1 MKYLKSYKLFE
12 SVSNFPEE
20 LDIRDIF
27 LELLDNGVIENVKDW
42 ESGWIYFCTEKLGVG
57 SSIRNEIYPA
67 MIDFPD
73 NWSDKKSIELDCKWS
88 DIFLDLSES
97 RNNYMLSKYLEEIT
111 TQETDLWIKTRKNI
125 DSSANTFV
133 NKISNKSF
141 RELLLESCE
150 RGLVNSYPF
159 FRINLGLF
167 RPEDLERLKTFLN
180 K

>member
-1 MKYLKSYKLFE
+1 MKHLKSYKLFE

-73 NWSDKKSIELDCKWS
+73 VLDFGACPVK
-88 DIFLDLSES
+88 FNSEKPVII
-97 RNNYMLSKYLEEIT
+97 R
-111 TQETDLWIKTRKNI
+111 
-125 DSSANTFV
+125 
-133 NKISNKSF
+133 
-141 RELLLESCE
+141 
-150 RGLVNSYPF
+150 
-159 FRINLGLF
+159 NLG
-167 RPEDLERLKTFLN
+167 
-180 K
+180 